1 MDYIPCGGIR
11 GMKMT
16 YKKSFLATVRTVGG
30 SSKQITVPQ
39 SLEAG
44 LEYQF
49 HVELSGVQEHE
60 DESE

>member
-1 MDYIPCGGIR
+1 
-11 GMKMT
+11 MKMT